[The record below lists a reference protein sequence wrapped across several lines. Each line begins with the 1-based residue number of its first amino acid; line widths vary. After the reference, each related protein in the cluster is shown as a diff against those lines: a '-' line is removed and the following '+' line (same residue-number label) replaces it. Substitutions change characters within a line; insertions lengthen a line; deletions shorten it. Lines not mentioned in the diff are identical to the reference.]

1 LPWIRSDICGGE
13 LRIGRAEPGVA
24 TSTASDQDLVA
35 AGGAFHPVAKLLA
48 EVVGADND
56 LHAIIIGLCSGASG
70 TRTRDLLTAG
80 QTLSQLSYGP
90 RKGMMS
96 GEVYR
101 RPLPI
106 PRPVDAQRQ
115 PVLTV
120 NEVNGNQEALLEV
133 IAIGGYRINLVGAI
147 RAPDVA
153 LRRAM
158 TAAAE
163 SNLHNA
169 AL

>member
-1 LPWIRSDICGGE
+1 
-13 LRIGRAEPGVA
+13 
-24 TSTASDQDLVA
+24 
-35 AGGAFHPVAKLLA
+35 
-48 EVVGADND
+48 
-56 LHAIIIGLCSGASG
+56 
-70 TRTRDLLTAG
+70 
-80 QTLSQLSYGP
+80 
-90 RKGMMS
+90 MMS

>member
-1 LPWIRSDICGGE
+1 
-13 LRIGRAEPGVA
+13 
-24 TSTASDQDLVA
+24 
-35 AGGAFHPVAKLLA
+35 
-48 EVVGADND
+48 
-56 LHAIIIGLCSGASG
+56 
-70 TRTRDLLTAG
+70 
-80 QTLSQLSYGP
+80 
-90 RKGMMS
+90 
-96 GEVYR
+96 
-101 RPLPI
+101 
-106 PRPVDAQRQ
+106 
-115 PVLTV
+115 LTV

-153 LRRAM
+153 RRRAM